1 MNPSIKM
8 LNGKMMN
15 SIFKVE
21 KEFINIKLIL
31 IEIIRINAFDKL
43 LIKAPISPIFF
54 ALYEM

>member
-43 LIKAPISPIFF
+43 LIKAPISPFFF